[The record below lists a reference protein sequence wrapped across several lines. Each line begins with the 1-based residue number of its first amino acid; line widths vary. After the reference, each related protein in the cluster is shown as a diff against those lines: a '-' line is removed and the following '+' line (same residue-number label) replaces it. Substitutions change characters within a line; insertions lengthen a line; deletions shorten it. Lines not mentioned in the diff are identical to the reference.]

1 MGRGSNKD
9 LNSAKSSTPF
19 EEDDALLWCKEGEKE
34 DEEDENAILR
44 SASQSS
50 TGLTCLGWSESEVST
65 EMVLGRTLFH
75 SESRL
80 SSGFVSPP
88 AVDSHVSSEDNESLR
103 DKLALVVPQGRLR

>member
-9 LNSAKSSTPF
+9 LNFAKLSAPF
-19 EEDDALLWCKEGEKE
+19 EEDDASLWYKEEEKE
-34 DEEDENAILR
+34 DEEDKNAILR

-50 TGLTCLGWSESEVST
+50 TGQTCLGWNESEVST
-65 EMVLGRTLFH
+65 EMVLGRPVFH

-103 DKLALVVPQGRLR
+103 GTLALVPQGRLR